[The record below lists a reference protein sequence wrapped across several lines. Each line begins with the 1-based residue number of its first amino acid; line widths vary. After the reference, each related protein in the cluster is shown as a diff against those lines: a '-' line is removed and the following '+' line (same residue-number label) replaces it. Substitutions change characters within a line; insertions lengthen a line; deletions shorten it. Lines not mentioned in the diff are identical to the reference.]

1 MAAFEY
7 QAINAKGQTVKGA
20 IESDT
25 LKLARQQ
32 LKSNGLTLLEI
43 EEVHKKEHSSA
54 GPLFSE
60 RINMRQLAH
69 ITRQLSALLGSGL
82 SIDEALGI
90 TAKQLDSAKAKRI
103 LLGVRSRIM
112 EGQSL
117 AQACSG

>member
-54 GPLFSE
+54 GPLFHSVL
-60 RINMRQLAH
+60 ICDN
-69 ITRQLSALLGSGL
+69 
-82 SIDEALGI
+82 
-90 TAKQLDSAKAKRI
+90 
-103 LLGVRSRIM
+103 
-112 EGQSL
+112 
-117 AQACSG
+117 